1 MKHIL
6 HTLNY
11 KRTPKH
17 NNLYNFPNSIIYM
30 DPVKEAFSKVKQD
43 ISDLK
48 EELEAISSE
57 LIELKQ
63 ILNPTHI
70 PTHNL
75 NELYNMPLEAVKSPI
90 SDISTGNRGVPTD
103 RQTNQQTDRHIISN
117 TKSPFQASIT
127 SPPSLKQ
134 VSEVLNS
141 LDDLKKDLRR
151 QFKKLTSQEML
162 VFATIYQLE
171 EEGLIVDYSLISTKL
186 KLSESSIRD
195 YALKIMRKGVPL
207 TKIKE
212 NNKKVIL
219 SIPLE
224 LKKMASLQTLIA
236 LREI

>member
-30 DPVKEAFSKVKQD
+30 DPVKEAFSNVKQD

-70 PTHNL
+70 PTH
-75 NELYNMPLEAVKSPI
+75 I
-90 SDISTGNRGVPTD
+90 PTD

>member
-1 MKHIL
+1 
-6 HTLNY
+6 
-11 KRTPKH
+11 
-17 NNLYNFPNSIIYM
+17 M
-30 DPVKEAFSKVKQD
+30 DPVKEAFFKVKQD

-70 PTHNL
+70 PTHIPTQDSLQQTNRHSIPTDNL